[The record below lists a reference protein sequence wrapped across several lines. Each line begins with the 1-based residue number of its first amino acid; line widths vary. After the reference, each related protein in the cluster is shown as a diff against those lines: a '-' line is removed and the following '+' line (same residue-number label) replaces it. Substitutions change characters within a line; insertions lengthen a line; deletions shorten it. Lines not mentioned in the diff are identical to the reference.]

1 MPFRRPQ
8 NTGFFFAAHLLR
20 RLALAVWFAGCS
32 GAWALDAVTLQLKWA
47 HGFQFA
53 GYYAAQAQGYYRD
66 AGLDVHI
73 VPAQPGDD
81 PIRPVLDGQA
91 QYGVGNSNLLLTR
104 QAGHPV
110 VVMAVIF
117 QHSPLVLVARRSD
130 TLQDIHSLRY
140 KRVMFEPHA
149 EELRA
154 YLRQEG
160 VDTTTLDER
169 PHSFD
174 INDLIEGRVD
184 AMTAYL
190 TYELYDLEKAQV
202 PYQIFTSRSVG
213 IDFYGDNLF
222 TTETELRQHPQRVA
236 AMRAASL
243 KGWKY
248 AMEHPQEITDLIL
261 SRYSRQRTREFHLF
275 EAQRM
280 VPLLQPG
287 LVELGYMNPGR
298 WQHIAQTFTTLGLL
312 PASFSLAGFLYDPLS
327 PAPGPNRDLLLA
339 LGLLLGAL
347 ALAAYIFHVNRRL
360 AGSLRRL
367 RDTQAS
373 LQDSEA
379 LLRTL
384 SDTAAAGIY
393 VLQGEHLVMVNEFL
407 ITLTGYPRERLLTM
421 RFTELIHPGDR
432 ELVAQRARARLRG
445 EPVINRYAFKLL
457 TQSGETRWVELTVG
471 PIQFQGQSA
480 SLGTVYDITERITA
494 QEALHASQRMYRTL
508 TENMKD
514 VVWTLDAQTRRFLYV
529 SPSVQA
535 LYGYTAEEVMA
546 GTLEDTLLPAS
557 VPRIHEWI
565 AQHTAELLDGT
576 LPPRTYFTTE
586 LEQPCK
592 DGTVVW
598 TEVISHYS
606 LNPDTGHTEIH
617 GVTRDVSERRAT
629 QERLRHMAQHDALT
643 GLANRA
649 LFDDRLQNALSSTR
663 RELQRLALLY
673 LDLDRFKPVNDRFGH
688 AVGDVLLQQVAAR
701 IQHCLR
707 ESDTVARVGGDEFVV
722 LLRRINGPDDAL
734 HVARKIHQTLRQP
747 YELPDHTLEISCSIG
762 VAIHPEHGLDDITLS
777 HHADTAMYEAKSHGR
792 DQVQLYRAQE

>member
-1 MPFRRPQ
+1 MFMQLEISGSP
-8 NTGFFFAAHLLR
+8 L
-20 RLALAVWFAGCS
+20 LALVLRLLVVLTWLAGCGS
-32 GAWALDAVTLQLKWA
+32 ARALETVTLQLKWA

-66 AGLDVHI
+66 AGLNVHL

-81 PIRPVLDGQA
+81 PIRPVLDGQS

-110 VVMAVIF
+110 VVLAVIF
-117 QHSPLVLVARRSD
+117 QHSPLVLVARR
-130 TLQDIHSLRY
+130 TQALQGIHDLRN

-149 EELRA
+149 QELRA

-160 VDTTTLDER
+160 VDTLDER

-174 INDLIEGRVD
+174 ITDLIEGRVD

-190 TYELYDLEKAQV
+190 THELYDLEKSSV
-202 PYQIFTSRSVG
+202 PYQIYTSRSVG

-222 TTETELRQHPQRVA
+222 TTEAEIRDHPQRAA

-243 KGWKY
+243 KGWQY

-280 VPLLQPG
+280 VPLLQTG

-298 WQHIAQTFTTLGLL
+298 WQHIAQTFTALGLL
-312 PASFSLAGFLYDPLS
+312 PATFSLAGFLYDPAPS
-327 PAPGPNRDLLLA
+327 HPGPSPDLLVT

-347 ALAAYIFHVNRRL
+347 LLAAYIFRVKRRL
-360 AGSLRRL
+360 AGSLHHL
-367 RDTQAS
+367 RDTLAS
-373 LQDSEA
+373 LQESEA
-379 LLRTL
+379 LLRAL

-407 ITLTGYPRERLLTM
+407 VTLTGYPRERLLAM
-421 RFTELIHPGDR
+421 CFTELIHPDDR

-445 EPVINRYAFKLL
+445 EPAAKRYACKIV
-457 TQSGETRWVELTVG
+457 TQEGQVRWVELTVDR
-471 PIQFQGQSA
+471 IMFHGQAS
-480 SLGTVYDITERITA
+480 SLGTVYDITERKA
-494 QEALHASQRMYRTL
+494 AEEALYASQHMYRTL

-514 VVWTLDAQTRRFLYV
+514 VVWTLDAQTLKFLYI
-529 SPSVQA
+529 SPSVEA
-535 LYGYTAEEVMA
+535 LRGFTPEEVMA
-546 GTLEDTLLPAS
+546 GPLDATMTPQSAH
-557 VPRIHEWI
+557 RIRQLIKER
-565 AQHTAELLDGT
+565 AADLRGGAM
-576 LPPRTYFTTE
+576 PPRTYFTSE
-586 LEQPCK
+586 IEQPCK
-592 DGTVVW
+592 NGSTIW

-606 LNPDTGHTEIH
+606 FNPESGRVEIH
-617 GVTRDVSERRAT
+617 GVTRDISERRAT
-629 QERLRHMAQHDALT
+629 REQLRHMAQHDPLT

-649 LFDDRLQNALSSTR
+649 LFDDRLQNALASAR
-663 RELQRLALLY
+663 RDLQRLALMY

-688 AVGDVLLQQVAAR
+688 PVGDLLLQQAAAR
-701 IQHCLR
+701 IQNCLR

-722 LLRRINGPDDAL
+722 LLRRVNGPDD
-734 HVARKIHQTLRQP
+734 TLRVAAKILEALRHP
-747 YELPDHTLEISCSIG
+747 FELAEHTLEISCSIG
-762 VAIHPEHGLDDITLS
+762 VAIHPEHGDDGLALS
-777 HHADTAMYEAKSHGR
+777 RHADSAMYEAKSQGR
-792 DQVQLYRAQE
+792 DQVHLFRSPA